1 MKLLVPIIGVVFVAF
16 WTATTPTL
24 ALVGRGAGRDASR
37 RSHAETRSSEC
48 LTSS

>member
-24 ALVGRGAGRDASR
+24 ALVGRGASR